1 MPSRVPAIPQ
11 MPYTR
16 RYAQHSGVADGTVG
30 RVSRAAGQSEEEEI
44 PGQLEVFCYTFMDLR
59 EIVLTVQRSVRVERA

>member
-1 MPSRVPAIPQ
+1 MLEDMLNIAELL
-11 MPYTR
+11 TR
-16 RYAQHSGVADGTVG
+16 TVG